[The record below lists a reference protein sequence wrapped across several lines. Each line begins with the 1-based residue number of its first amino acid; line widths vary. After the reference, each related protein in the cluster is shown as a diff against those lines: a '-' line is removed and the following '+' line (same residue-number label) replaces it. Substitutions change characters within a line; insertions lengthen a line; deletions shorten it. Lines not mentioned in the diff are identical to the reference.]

1 MPMICPVLLHKKKS
15 FWIACCIFAITSSA
29 PQDAATADWGRS
41 YPDHLAQGLHCSF
54 SQPRW
59 LFAAGGIA
67 GLGRFDVDVR
77 NSCNGRILPEPLAR
91 LGKVYGFGSNYILG
105 SVYILS
111 DRFGAEEWRRQE
123 RLQEWQIFSESCI
136 ITGATTMIIKKITHR
151 LRPDGSTRDSFPSGH
166 SSTSFCVAAFMNQ
179 RYGPKTGAPA
189 MALALVTAISR
200 LHHDRHWLS
209 DALAGAL
216 LGGLL
221 GDGFARL
228 EQEPAKKSYTSP
240 QWQINFVFR
249 L

>member
-1 MPMICPVLLHKKKS
+1 MICPVLLHKKKRY
-15 FWIACCIFAITSSA
+15 WIACCLFVITSSS
-29 PQDAATADWGRS
+29 PQDASAADWGRS
-41 YPDHLAQGLHCSF
+41 YPDHLAQGLHSSF

-59 LFAAGGIA
+59 LFAVGGIA
-67 GLGRFDVDVR
+67 GLGRFDVDLR
-77 NSCNGRILPEPLAR
+77 AAGKGKLLLQPLAT
-91 LGKVYGFGSNYILG
+91 LGKYYGVGSNYVLG

-111 DRFGAEEWRRQE
+111 DRFGSEEWRRQE
-123 RLQEWQIFSESCI
+123 RLQEWQIYSESYI

-166 SSTSFCVAAFMNQ
+166 SSTSFCVAAFMNT
-179 RYGPKTGAPA
+179 RYGARAGAPA
-189 MALALVTAISR
+189 MALALVTALSR

-228 EQEPAKKSYTSP
+228 EKESAKTSYTS
-240 QWQINFVFR
+240 QKWQIHFVFP